1 MSVWPD
7 NLLNFVEIESKCD
20 NRDEQIHGIV
30 LSMTD
35 LSAQEWRVTL
45 LKFTCGYSEE
55 LIADKI
61 GVVKKTVFAIL
72 KRVKQRLSEKPA
84 CFLLR
89 YGYREGMK
97 HAKQT
102 FSGWESEPRNLPIQ
116 RACFEPALTAT
127 VMKEHLNL
135 KKLDCMT
142 DKEILKIH
150 GVGCKYLKE
159 IRGRLQDL
167 KECNNPVL
175 IYTSEVTVLSEEA
188 KSISEEAK
196 SLPRVRIVVPSI
208 KERTNETV

>member
-7 NLLNFVEIESKCD
+7 NLLNFVGIESECNK
-20 NRDEQIHGIV
+20 RDELIHGIV

-102 FSGWESEPRNLPIQ
+102 FSEWESEPRNLPIQ
-116 RACFEPALTAT
+116 RACFEPALTAA

-142 DKEILKIH
+142 DKEILEIH

-159 IRGRLQDL
+159 IRERLQDL
-167 KECNNPVL
+167 KECNNPVF
-175 IYTSEVTVLSEEA
+175 ICTNEVAVLPGEA
-188 KSISEEAK
+188 KGLPGETK
-196 SLPRVRIVVPSI
+196 DLPRVRIVVHSI
-208 KERTNETV
+208 KERINETV